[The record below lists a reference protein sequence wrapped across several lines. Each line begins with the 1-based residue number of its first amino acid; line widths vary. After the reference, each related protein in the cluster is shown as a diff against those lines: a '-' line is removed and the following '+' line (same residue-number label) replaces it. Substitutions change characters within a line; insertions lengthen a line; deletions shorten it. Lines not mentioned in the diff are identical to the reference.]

1 MKKVLM
7 IAMALMFVAGSLSG
21 ATYVGMFSSQ
31 TSNTAAD
38 VSVTAAMSGFYY
50 IYFWVDPETNFKGL
64 ECGLV
69 SSGVPSDMKLSVTY
83 IIPAIAAKEDP
94 FGVDGWSM
102 ALTGTGCITDVT
114 CFASIWVMNMSP
126 LAHTITMG
134 PSPLT
139 GYLKFIDC
147 DMNELPVSVNTI
159 FGVNTDGTPTE
170 ESSWGAVKSMYR

>member
-1 MKKVLM
+1 MKKALM
-7 IAMALMFVAGSLSG
+7 IVIALMFVAGSVSG
-21 ATYVGMFSSQ
+21 ATYVGMFSSPV
-31 TSNTAAD
+31 SNTATD
-38 VSVTAAMSGFYY
+38 ISVNVAMSGFYY

-69 SSGVPSDMKLSVTY
+69 SSNVPADMKLSVNY
-83 IIPAIAAKEDP
+83 IVPAIAAKEDP
-94 FGVDGWSM
+94 FNYDGWSM
-102 ALTGTGCITDVT
+102 ALTGAGCITDVT
-114 CFASIWVMNMSP
+114 CFASIWMMNMSP
-126 LAHTITMG
+126 LPHTITMG

-147 DMNELPVSVNTI
+147 EMNELPVSTSNI

>member
-7 IAMALMFVAGSLSG
+7 IAIALVFVAGSVSG

-31 TSNTAAD
+31 TSNTEDDID
-38 VSVTAAMSGFYY
+38 VIVAMSGTYY
-50 IYFWVDPETNFKGL
+50 IYFWVDPDPEFKGL

-69 SSGVPSDMKLSVTY
+69 SSEAPVDMKLAFNY
-83 IIPAIAAKEDP
+83 IVPAIAAKEDP
-94 FGVDGWSM
+94 FGTGGWSM

-114 CFASIWVMNMSP
+114 CFASLWCMNMSP
-126 LAHTITMG
+126 LPHEITMG
-134 PSPLT
+134 PSQLT
-139 GYLKFIDC
+139 GDLKIIDC

-159 FGVNTDGTPTE
+159 FGVNTAGTPAE